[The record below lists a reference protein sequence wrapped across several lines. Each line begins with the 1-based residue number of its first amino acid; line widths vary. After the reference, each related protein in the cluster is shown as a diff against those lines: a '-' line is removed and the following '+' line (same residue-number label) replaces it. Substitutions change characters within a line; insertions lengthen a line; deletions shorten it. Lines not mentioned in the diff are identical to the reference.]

1 MLGSLFF
8 KFAIFFYVL
17 ASAGF
22 IVFTIKQEKKFFN
35 TGFFLLILAF
45 LFHTAF
51 LIYGYCVLG
60 TAPVL
65 DFRSSLSF
73 FSWCIVLVY
82 MIFFLRFR
90 LRILGAFVTPFST
103 FLVLIS
109 SMFSICFGPVKP
121 IFKTV
126 WLTVHVGTIFIGNAL
141 FAIAFLAAVM
151 YLLQDYY
158 IKNKKFNFL
167 YERLPSLT
175 TIDTINHY
183 SLIYGFPFLTAGIIT
198 GAIYAQIAFGK
209 YWQWDP
215 KEVWSLVTWIL
226 YAILIHERLA
236 VGWKGRKAAIM
247 SILCFVVLS
256 VSFIGTSLFI
266 EGYHNIKQIERLG
279 TIG

>member
-1 MLGSLFF
+1 MLGTLFF
-8 KFAIFFYVL
+8 KFAIFLYIF

-22 IVFTIKQEKKFFN
+22 IVFTIKQEKKLFN
-35 TGFFLLILAF
+35 IGFSLLILAF

-51 LIYGYCVLG
+51 LVYGYCLLG

-73 FSWCIVLVY
+73 FSWCIVFVY
-82 MIFFLRFR
+82 MLFFLKFR

-103 FLVLIS
+103 FLILIS
-109 SMFSICFGPVKP
+109 SMFPICGGPVKP

-126 WLTVHVGTIFIGNAL
+126 WLTIHVVTIFIGNAL

-158 IKNKKFNFL
+158 IKNKKFSFF

-183 SLIYGFPFLTAGIIT
+183 SLVYGFPFLTAGIIT

-236 VGWKGRKAAIM
+236 VGWKGKKAAIM
-247 SILCFVVLS
+247 SILCFMVLGIS
-256 VSFIGTSLFI
+256 SIGTSFFVK
-266 EGYHNIKQIERLG
+266 GYHNIKNLG
-279 TIG
+279 KIG